1 MASGNLWQLFRGITE
16 QGAKQLATV
25 IDHNQTSGKYTVTM
39 QGGGNTIVQ
48 SNDSYALQSKVFIR
62 SGEIVSAAPDL
73 PYIEIEV

>member
-1 MASGNLWQLFRGITE
+1 MASGNLWQLFKNVTE

-25 IDHNQTSGKYTVTM
+25 IDKQGSSYTVTM

-48 SNDSYALQSKVFIR
+48 SNDSYALQSKVFSR

-73 PYIEIEV
+73 PFVEIEV

>member
-1 MASGNLWQLFRGITE
+1 MASGNLWQLFKGITE

-25 IDHNQTSGKYTVTM
+25 IDQSGTNYTVTM

-62 SGEIVSAAPDL
+62 SGEIISAAPDL
-73 PYIEIEV
+73 PYVEIEV

>member
-1 MASGNLWQLFRGITE
+1 MASGNLWQLFKNVTE

-25 IDHNQTSGKYTVTM
+25 IDKQGSSYTVTM

-73 PYIEIEV
+73 PYVEIEV